1 MKFGFALINDA
12 KLIQIYEEE
21 TNKVAMKNLGS
32 KLQVSC
38 HYTHLPKGFDLEDIS
53 KSQIETVDF
62 HLECISR
69 EEWNINFYSL

>member
-32 KLQVSC
+32 KLQIPC
-38 HYTHLPKGFDLEDIS
+38 HYPHLPKGFSL
-53 KSQIETVDF
+53 
-62 HLECISR
+62 R
-69 EEWNINFYSL
+69 NILKL

>member
-38 HYTHLPKGFDLEDIS
+38 HYTHLPKGFDLKDIS
-53 KSQIETVDF
+53 K
-62 HLECISR
+62 L
-69 EEWNINFYSL
+69 